1 MSNST
6 EQEATNDLQGVVD
19 RNADEAEVEQNE
31 KAGASSVRIHG
42 LEDCKGALMEERDWI
57 NCF

>member
-42 LEDCKGALMEERDWI
+42 LEDCKEH
-57 NCF
+57 